1 MIYKIDLDGEKNKT
15 IPEFQNFINEI
26 IERNFEKW
34 KKEQIKKEE
43 NQKEKNRKR
52 RF

>member
-1 MIYKIDLDGEKNKT
+1 MIYKIDLDSEKIKT

-34 KKEQIKKEE
+34 KKEQIKKGE
-43 NQKEKNRKR
+43 NQKEKHRKR
-52 RF
+52 SF